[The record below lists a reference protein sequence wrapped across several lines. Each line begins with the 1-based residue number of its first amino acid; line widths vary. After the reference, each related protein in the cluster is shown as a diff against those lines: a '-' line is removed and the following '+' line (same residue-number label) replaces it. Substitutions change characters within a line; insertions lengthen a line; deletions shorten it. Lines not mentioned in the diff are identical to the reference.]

1 MSQYSRK
8 TRRAEMRMAARFNWK
23 SGSLS
28 KFVILVRSCR
38 SWSESGPANR
48 VRQQLVTAGHIY
60 SDKTDTR
67 SS

>member
-8 TRRAEMRMAARFNWK
+8 TRRAEMRMAVRFNWK
-23 SGSLS
+23 SGSS